1 MSRLIIFMCV
11 SICGLV
17 MQSLPAQDLERS
29 VNDIGQALLKGDSK
43 ALAAMFM
50 ETIELD
56 ISSHKGKFSR
66 NQAQMIL
73 RDWFLVNEPLSYELR
88 QEGKTGNSVFL
99 IGFLNCKTETF
110 RVYIMFDG
118 QSKQTAIHYLSLT
131 KNER

>member
-1 MSRLIIFMCV
+1 VSRLIIFMCV

>member
-43 ALAAMFM
+43 ALAVMFM

>member
-1 MSRLIIFMCV
+1 MCV